1 MYVNGQGVPQDFG
14 EALRWLRKAHAQGF
28 EEAAEEIED
37 VLRKQRQQQ
46 GAAAAASPPTSSS
59 SASPL
64 PIGTRVELH
73 GLKTKK
79 LNRQRGVVEGFD
91 ADSGRCVV
99 KLEDGRSC
107 KLKVENL
114 AEVRVGR
121 PPEELFEEASN
132 RFMVLHNRYGQGND
146 EPWRR
151 IKTADDRRENA
162 EVVRMM
168 TEAAEQGNAEAQ
180 DYLGTM
186 YLYGNGVPQS
196 DALAVEWWRKAADQ
210 GYAQAQCNLGVM
222 YRQGKG
228 GLPQSDALAVEWTRK
243 AADQEYAPAQYGL

>member
-91 ADSGRCVV
+91 VDSGRCVV

-107 KLKVENL
+107 KFKVENL

-121 PPEELFEEASN
+121 PPEELFEEAKR
-132 RFMVLHNRYGQGND
+132 RFMVLHDRYGQGD
-146 EPWRR
+146 GKPWRR

-168 TEAAEQGNAEAQ
+168 TEAAEQGDAEAQ
-180 DYLGTM
+180 CHLGVM
-186 YLYGNGVPQS
+186 YLYGHGVPQS
-196 DALAVEWWRKAADQ
+196 GALAVEWYRKAADQ
-210 GYAQAQCNLGVM
+210 GHATAQYTLGLMYAEGNDS
-222 YRQGKG
+222 
-228 GLPQSDALAVEWTRK
+228 LPQDFAEALRWLR
-243 AADQEYAPAQYGL
+243 